1 MIDVKKPKETFTPP
15 PGGDSA
21 VAAQPLHSEVLKDTA
36 KNPTETNNII
46 KGNEVGGPNNI
57 VKVNVDG
64 KEVNAVQ
71 TIGSDG
77 KPTLTYNNTEY
88 SLEKGGGKS
97 GNQTWV
103 SDDGSTLTQ
112 SRNLKTDVS
121 TSPPLASATVVTDMP
136 PQSAA
141 NTVSDKPSNVTTDAT
156 ASITAGTDKGT
167 TKTTVDVP
175 TDGKLTTQPVVTPDA
190 PGKGDKIPGIDGGGK
205 GRDESHLGDGKGRG
219 DGSGGDGGGKGRDES
234 HLGDGKGRGDG
245 SGGDGGGKGRGGD
258 APPAEG
264 GGKNREDGGERGSD
278 KGSGSGEGKLS
289 IPEKSVEKPADR
301 GPDKPSEKPADKP
314 ADKPSEKA
322 PEKSPEKPEAGGDK
336 SPLDKIDLS
345 TREGRRELFEALK
358 SARDIMDGKADL
370 KSIDPKQ
377 RGLVEELMKLDQSRS
392 EKLFGLLSQEFQGK
406 GSPMSDSAY
415 AFNLRTLLGL
425 EKLASPT
432 QPTPPIPGLSPE
444 LAKGLYDLFK
454 MYSDGQNAQRSTVLG
469 EAYKFSVDYNNA
481 LGLDKNGLT
490 SRDVLVALNTMAKD
504 FADLNSKQQL
514 ALAGKDTFAQLL
526 GRDQKETT
534 NLTPDQA
541 AKIKDLAASAALAEQ
556 TAIAQK
562 LPESALKVPPT
573 QQDGLATGKVEGQI
587 LKDMGAKA
595 DALAAQQQAADQAA
609 STAKAQPNTLGQ
621 KDPLTAEQKE
631 LAERDQGTKKKFE
644 DDKEDAARRMAA
656 EAAIAA
662 ALGGRASSADVTEGK
677 DEGDDD
683 KKKQDEKEARRQYK
697 TKQGD
702 TLEMIAETQ
711 LKSKTA
717 ATLIYNLNTDRIPA
731 KVVGKLYII
740 SMKPEMDLVL
750 PTPNE
755 VKTFKGP
762 YLQFQYR
769 EFGSPEEELAFWQ
782 KFISGQ
788 EPGHSS
794 LFDKFGMGQGHGSIA
809 AGGVDD
815 TFAAEAFTAAQRQS
829 IRSQL
834 GMEGKETKESQ
845 QPAKTVRYG
854 ESIKKFTART
864 LFDESLWEL
873 VARKNNLPVV
883 DDNKGEKTVR
893 LKSYQKLVLP
903 SAAEIKEYKQSLT
916 GFTSQTFE
924 MVSRECPKCRRLV
937 RQNES
942 VCPPPCFYAFV
953 ETSNQDAPA
962 EPAAEVS
969 KDDELMRSR
978 LQRRRRTTGFIPE
991 KETKPVDETPDA
1003 PFENEVISTVLKAAG
1018 LSSAAKVQAP
1028 LPSGKIPMP
1037 TTGEAGSNPSR
1048 RGIKVQDFDS
1058 TCRVMLVPKDREG
1071 RKFERKLEVLKD
1083 GTWTTAVLYEIGT
1096 QESFV
1101 TEFDPSGTP
1110 RKQRIDLPFEP
1121 AMELSENHI
1130 NEAWKE
1136 YKQQFLGE

>member
-1 MIDVKKPKETFTPP
+1 MTVEKLPKEVFTP
-15 PGGDSA
+15 A
-21 VAAQPLHSEVLKDTA
+21 QNAEKAALAQPLQNEFQKDATT
-36 KNPTETNNII
+36 NPTETNYII
-46 KGNEVGGPNNI
+46 KGNEVGAPNNI
-57 VKVNVDG
+57 VKVKVDG

-88 SLEKGGGKS
+88 SLEKGSGKS

-112 SRNLKTDVS
+112 SRSLSKDIS
-121 TSPPLASATVVTDMP
+121 TSNASVATDASPALSSVNTSNEKFSKITNDGTLSGTTDSTAP
-136 PQSAA
+136 KL
-141 NTVSDKPSNVTTDAT
+141 TTGTDAT
-156 ASITAGTDKGT
+156 TPKGSTDAGADAKF
-167 TKTTVDVP
+167 
-175 TDGKLTTQPVVTPDA
+175 TTQPVTTPDVA
-190 PGKGDKIPGIDGGGK
+190 GK
-205 GRDESHLGDGKGRG
+205 GREDGQFGDGKGRG
-219 DGSGGDGGGKGRDES
+219 GDGSSGDGGGRGR
-234 HLGDGKGRGDG
+234 GGDG

-258 APPAEG
+258 SSPAEG
-264 GGKNREDGGERGSD
+264 SGKNRDDGGERGVD
-278 KGSGSGEGKLS
+278 KGSGGSDGKLS
-289 IPEKSVEKPADR
+289 IPEKSADKSADK
-301 GPDKPSEKPADKP
+301 GPDKSSEKPIDKP
-314 ADKPSEKA
+314 ADKPTDKPA
-322 PEKSPEKPEAGGDK
+322 DKPPEKSPEKPEAGSDK
-336 SPLDKIDLS
+336 SPLDKVDLN

-358 SARDIMDGKADL
+358 SARDVMDGKADL

-377 RGLVEELMKLDQSRS
+377 RALVEELMKLDQSRS

-425 EKLASPT
+425 EKIASPT

-454 MYSDGQNAQRSTVLG
+454 MYSDGGNAQRSTVLG
-469 EAYKFSVDYNNA
+469 EAYKFSVDYNNS

-504 FADLNSKQQL
+504 FADLNAKQQL
-514 ALAGKDTFAQLL
+514 ALASKDTFAQVL
-526 GRDQKETT
+526 GRDQKELA

-541 AKIKDLAASAALAEQ
+541 ARQKDLAASAALAEQ

-562 LPESALKVPPT
+562 LPESALRVPQTP
-573 QQDGLATGKVEGQI
+573 QDGLATGKVDGQI

-609 STAKAQPNTLGQ
+609 STMKAQPSPVGH

-644 DDKEDAARRMAA
+644 DDKEDAARRLAT

-662 ALGGRASSADVTEGK
+662 SLGGRASSAEITEGK

-697 TKQGD
+697 TKHGD

-711 LKSKTA
+711 LRSKTA

-731 KVVGKLYII
+731 KVMGKLYII
-740 SMKPEMDLVL
+740 SMKPDMDLVL

-794 LFDKFGMGQGHGSIA
+794 LFDKFGMGQGHGSVA

-834 GMEGKETKESQ
+834 GMEGKEAKETQ
-845 QPAKTVRYG
+845 QTAKTVRYG
-854 ESIKKFTART
+854 ESIKKFTTRT

-873 VARKNNLPVV
+873 VARKNNLPIV

-903 SAAEIKEYKQSLT
+903 SAAEIKEYKQALT

-953 ETSNQDAPA
+953 ETSNQDTPGD
-962 EPAAEVS
+962 PAAEVS
-969 KDDELMRSR
+969 KDEQLMQSR

-1028 LPSGKIPMP
+1028 LPPGKVPMAN
-1037 TTGEAGSNPSR
+1037 TGEAGSNPSR
-1048 RGIKVQDFDS
+1048 RGIKVQDFDN

-1083 GTWTTAVLYEIGT
+1083 GTWTTAVLYEIGA

-1101 TEFDPSGTP
+1101 TEFDTAGNP